1 MTLSERLAN
10 EEERNHFGSLLE
22 STCAA
27 KEMGALVFED
37 HDAKRLLLLNRVQS
51 GDRSNWTLLGNLT

>member
-1 MTLSERLAN
+1 MTLSERLAD

-37 HDAKRLLLLNRVQS
+37 HDAKRLLFLNRVFRVATDQT
-51 GDRSNWTLLGNLT
+51 GHFWEI